1 MINGINQ
8 LLLYQQGST
17 TFLDYTLMENEHR
30 EAMGIQEGYDLSHNA
45 WNMVCTPLSDRLVVF
60 ALMVNTIF
68 VFIVTVTKKGT
79 SIITKHRLV
88 PSAILVVYFTIL
100 LVKGC
105 TDVPFCRM
113 LVGRFKQNRKSRK
126 QLTKL
131 RTQPLRQAILNNY
144 MCKVNPPKTW
154 NKKRVIR
161 EAKRKEKEIHHLVE
175 ENHYDELEDD
185 WFQVVGDVA
194 GEVEIEEEKVNAE
207 KEDMYEEEEVEDT
220 LEEKV
225 EEEEV
230 EEVEE
235 GEMEYQVEE
244 EDDDLQQ
251 EKVENTQVVD
261 EVETEEIKE
270 KESEKVK
277 MEAIT
282 GDKETDEY
290 CYLQEDINTR
300 EQNLETDEDLISLT
314 PVKVNAPKTWNKK
327 RVIREAKKKEKE
339 IHHLVEENHYDE
351 LEDDWFQVVG
361 DVAGEVEI
369 EEEKVNAEK
378 EDMYEEEE
386 VEDTLEEKVEEEEV
400 EEVEEGEM
408 EYQVEEED
416 DDLQQEK
423 VENTQVV
430 DEVETEEIK
439 EKESEKVKMEEITGD
454 KETDEYCYLQEDI
467 NTREQN
473 LETDEDLISLTPVK
487 VNAPKTWNKKRV
499 IREAKKKEK
508 EIHHLVEENHYDEL
522 EDDWFQVVGDV
533 AGEVEIEEE
542 KVNAEKED
550 MYEEEEVE
558 DTLEEKV
565 EEEEVEEVEEG
576 EMEYQVE
583 EEDDD
588 LQQEKVENTQV
599 VDEVD
604 TEEIKE
610 KESEKVKME
619 AITGDKETDE
629 YCYLQED
636 INTREQNLETDEDL
650 ISLTPV
656 KVNAPKTWN
665 KKRVIREAKKKEK
678 EIHHLVEENHYDELE
693 DDWFQVVG
701 DVAGEVEIE
710 EEKVNAEKEDMYE
723 EEEVE
728 DTLEEKVEEEE
739 VEEVEEGEMEY
750 QVEEEDDD
758 LQQEKVEN
766 TQVVDEVETE
776 EIKEKESEKVKMEAI
791 TGDKETDEYCYL
803 QEDINTREQNLETDE
818 DLISLTP
825 VEVNAPKTWNKK
837 RVIREAKKKE
847 KEIHHLV
854 EENHYDEL
862 EDDWFQVVGDVAGEV
877 EIEEEKVNAEKEDM
891 YEEEEV
897 EDTLEEKV
905 EEEEVEE
912 VEEGEMEYQVEEEDD
927 DLQQEKVENT
937 QVVDEV
943 ETEEI
948 KEKES
953 EKVKMEAITGDKET
967 DEYCYLQEDINTRE
981 QNLEIDED
989 LISLTPVRICQDKNC
1004 SCSTLWSS
1012 NELPNSYQQY
1022 YYENWHSS
1030 AFPEKQVFTDLAEC
1044 MSSPVPTDGED
1055 FRYYTYLES
1064 EDEEMLEKSWNECFE
1079 TQESHLGQDAVEAN
1093 MSTGSVTDNEG

>member
-1 MINGINQ
+1 
-8 LLLYQQGST
+8 
-17 TFLDYTLMENEHR
+17 
-30 EAMGIQEGYDLSHNA
+30 
-45 WNMVCTPLSDRLVVF
+45 
-60 ALMVNTIF
+60 
-68 VFIVTVTKKGT
+68 
-79 SIITKHRLV
+79 
-88 PSAILVVYFTIL
+88 
-100 LVKGC
+100 
-105 TDVPFCRM
+105 M
-113 LVGRFKQNRKSRK
+113 LVGRFKQNRQSRK

-131 RTQPLRQAILNNY
+131 RTQLLRQAILNNY

-161 EAKRKEKEIHHLVE
+161 EAKKKEKEIHHLLE

-339 IHHLVEENHYDE
+339 IHHL
-351 LEDDWFQVVG
+351 L
-361 DVAGEVEI
+361 
-369 EEEKVNAEK
+369 
-378 EDMYEEEE
+378 
-386 VEDTLEEKVEEEEV
+386 
-400 EEVEEGEM
+400 
-408 EYQVEEED
+408 
-416 DDLQQEK
+416 
-423 VENTQVV
+423 
-430 DEVETEEIK
+430 
-439 EKESEKVKMEEITGD
+439 
-454 KETDEYCYLQEDI
+454 
-467 NTREQN
+467 
-473 LETDEDLISLTPVK
+473 
-487 VNAPKTWNKKRV
+487 
-499 IREAKKKEK
+499 
-508 EIHHLVEENHYDEL
+508 
-522 EDDWFQVVGDV
+522 
-533 AGEVEIEEE
+533 
-542 KVNAEKED
+542 
-550 MYEEEEVE
+550 
-558 DTLEEKV
+558 
-565 EEEEVEEVEEG
+565 
-576 EMEYQVE
+576 
-583 EEDDD
+583 
-588 LQQEKVENTQV
+588 
-599 VDEVD
+599 
-604 TEEIKE
+604 
-610 KESEKVKME
+610 
-619 AITGDKETDE
+619 
-629 YCYLQED
+629 
-636 INTREQNLETDEDL
+636 
-650 ISLTPV
+650 
-656 KVNAPKTWN
+656 
-665 KKRVIREAKKKEK
+665 
-678 EIHHLVEENHYDELE
+678 EENHYDELE

-825 VEVNAPKTWNKK
+825 VKVNAPKTWNKK

-847 KEIHHLV
+847 KEIHHLLEENHYDELEDDWFLV
-854 EENHYDEL
+854 VGDVAGEEKVENTQVVDEVETEEIKEKESEKVKMEAITVDKETDEYCYLQEDINTREQNLETDEDLISLTPVKVNAPKTWNKKRVIREAKKKEKEIHHLLEENHYDEL

-905 EEEEVEE
+905 EEEEVED
-912 VEEGEMEYQVEEEDD
+912 VEEGEMEYQVEEVDD

-953 EKVKMEAITGDKET
+953 EKVKMEVITGDKET

-981 QNLEIDED
+981 QNLETDED

-1030 AFPEKQVFTDLAEC
+1030 AFPEKQVFTDLAEG

-1079 TQESHLGQDAVEAN
+1079 TQESHLGK
-1093 MSTGSVTDNEG
+1093 MR

>member
-1 MINGINQ
+1 M
-8 LLLYQQGST
+8 S
-17 TFLDYTLMENEHR
+17 LD
-30 EAMGIQEGYDLSHNA
+30 
-45 WNMVCTPLSDRLVVF
+45 
-60 ALMVNTIF
+60 
-68 VFIVTVTKKGT
+68 K
-79 SIITKHRLV
+79 
-88 PSAILVVYFTIL
+88 
-100 LVKGC
+100 
-105 TDVPFCRM
+105 DVPFSRM

-126 QLTKL
+126 QLTEL
-131 RTQPLRQAILNNY
+131 RTQLLRQAILNNY

-161 EAKRKEKEIHHLVE
+161 EAKKKEKEIHHLVE
-175 ENHYDELEDD
+175 ENRYDELEDD

-194 GEVEIEEEKVNAE
+194 GEVEIEEEK
-207 KEDMYEEEEVEDT
+207 
-220 LEEKV
+220 
-225 EEEEV
+225 
-230 EEVEE
+230 
-235 GEMEYQVEE
+235 
-244 EDDDLQQ
+244 

-361 DVAGEVEI
+361 DVAGE
-369 EEEKVNAEK
+369 
-378 EDMYEEEE
+378 
-386 VEDTLEEKVEEEEV
+386 
-400 EEVEEGEM
+400 
-408 EYQVEEED
+408 
-416 DDLQQEK
+416 EK

-430 DEVETEEIK
+430 DEVEMEEIK
-439 EKESEKVKMEEITGD
+439 EKESEKVKMEAITGD

-467 NTREQN
+467 NTRQQN

-533 AGEVEIEEE
+533 AGE
-542 KVNAEKED
+542 
-550 MYEEEEVE
+550 
-558 DTLEEKV
+558 
-565 EEEEVEEVEEG
+565 
-576 EMEYQVE
+576 
-583 EEDDD
+583 
-588 LQQEKVENTQV
+588 EKVENTQV
-599 VDEVD
+599 VDEVE

-701 DVAGEVEIE
+701 DVAGE
-710 EEKVNAEKEDMYE
+710 
-723 EEEVE
+723 
-728 DTLEEKVEEEE
+728 
-739 VEEVEEGEMEY
+739 
-750 QVEEEDDD
+750 
-758 LQQEKVEN
+758 EKVEN

-825 VEVNAPKTWNKK
+825 AKVNAPKTWNKK

-862 EDDWFQVVGDVAGEV
+862 EDDWFQVVGDVAGE
-877 EIEEEKVNAEKEDM
+877 
-891 YEEEEV
+891 
-897 EDTLEEKV
+897 
-905 EEEEVEE
+905 
-912 VEEGEMEYQVEEEDD
+912 
-927 DLQQEKVENT
+927 EKVENT

-981 QNLEIDED
+981 QNLETDED

-1079 TQESHLGQDAVEAN
+1079 SQESHLGQDAVEAN
-1093 MSTGSVTDNEG
+1093 MSTGSVTDNEGAHIEESQFEPHRQYGWKRLKLTAVSTVFDVLNPPQNLSNKRKKGIGLPKPGILLNRTSTASKSKAAETESVAALKRIVAELEAEHQKLKKEVEEDKGSLSFLSEEQISNTRKNANAIKQWSDVVEAVDENSRMCCMSIDEVEISGTKDFDNISKKFVGNVTLDAKEVTGNHYTGVLL